1 MSGGGSAPY
10 NILSPA
16 VFLCVY
22 VTFSKA
28 RRRWRNFGPLV
39 ALGRRSF
46 WLTGKNLWGLMSV
59 GSNERWSHGGSRM
72 ERDAVDPVNKLW
84 YLSQINLFEDL
95 PMDDLKMIDAMAP
108 MHTIP
113 PGTII
118 VDSSEGQ
125 KNLYL
130 LKKGRVRLFK
140 TSEDG
145 KQLTLGLLGKGNIF
159 GETESISTGSEAAA
173 VEALEETLVC
183 VLSKVDFDALLLK
196 WPAVAVKMV
205 AILSQ
210 RLREAEE
217 LVENLAFRDVRYRVL
232 YLLTKLARQFGTVP
246 ATSAPGFVQLDLRLS
261 HQDLA
266 HMIGSTRES
275 VSMVLGQLAR
285 EGIVITGRKHIAVDE
300 PRALALIDTL

>member
-1 MSGGGSAPY
+1 
-10 NILSPA
+10 
-16 VFLCVY
+16 
-22 VTFSKA
+22 
-28 RRRWRNFGPLV
+28 
-39 ALGRRSF
+39 
-46 WLTGKNLWGLMSV
+46 
-59 GSNERWSHGGSRM
+59 M